1 MTSYPHG
8 IAATSLG
15 QCTILLIEDDRDD
28 VYLYERAF
36 AHFEIRCTIHN
47 VESVASGIDY
57 LEGKE
62 PYSDRSRFPIPDLI
76 ITDLGFRG
84 DSGLRFLNWLRSQ
97 SQFQH
102 VPIVCITGS
111 MDPEKLEQARN
122 FGARTIE
129 KSADFHEMVG
139 LIRDLL
145 PTPG

>member
-1 MTSYPHG
+1 MTSHPPG
-8 IAATSLG
+8 PNLG
-15 QCTILLIEDDRDD
+15 QCTILLIEDDPDD

-36 AHFEIRCTIHN
+36 AHFEIQCTIHN
-47 VESVASGIDY
+47 VDSVSRGIDY
-57 LEGKE
+57 LEGID
-62 PYSDRSRFPIPDLI
+62 PYSDRHRFSLPDLI

-97 SQFQH
+97 SQFQN

-129 KSADFHEMVG
+129 KSADFHQLVA

-145 PTPG
+145 PAPG